1 MSICR
6 EVEAGAS
13 GVQSHLQLHNEFKS
27 RRTKHKEILSQNTKK
42 EFLRDWRM
50 KTFLQEDLN
59 IANNCVKNTHHLSL
73 EDVEE
78 ITIRQQFTH

>member
-1 MSICR
+1 
-6 EVEAGAS
+6 
-13 GVQSHLQLHNEFKS
+13 
-27 RRTKHKEILSQNTKK
+27 
-42 EFLRDWRM
+42 M

-73 EDVEE
+73 GDVEE